1 MSIRIGYGLNLEQS
15 QKLIM
20 TPELRQAITVLQLS
34 ALELSEYVQQEL
46 QENPVLEIKED
57 KEELP
62 ETEVE
67 ANGGKDDGLD
77 VDWQEYFA
85 DKSDLGIVRQG
96 AEEEKEQVQWE
107 NFLTQGPT
115 LVEHLLFQLNVSPLD
130 PGEKEIGEFI
140 IGNLDDNGYLT
151 CSTEE
156 IARSLEVPVEKVEKV
171 LRTIQTFDP
180 AGVAARNLQE
190 CLLLQVEALGW
201 NEPLLPALIQHH
213 LTALGEG
220 KGPKVA
226 RALGVPVEEIQR
238 LYDLIKQL
246 DPKPGRRF
254 GGNQDVRYVV
264 PDIVVEKI
272 DGEYI
277 VLVNDYGV
285 PQLTINSTYR
295 SILLQEKDSEARK
308 YVEAKLNAASWLIR
322 AIEQRRLT
330 LYRVANC
337 LVQLQKDFFD
347 FGLRYL
353 KPLNLKQVAEL
364 LDLHESTIS
373 RATANK
379 YIQTPHGVFEV
390 KYFFASGLESGGG
403 QEVSSRSV
411 KLLLK
416 ELISNEDPKQPLSDQ
431 KLAELLGQKG
441 IQISR
446 RTVAKYRD
454 ELGIPAAVRRKRY

>member
-156 IARSLEVPVEKVEKV
+156 IARSLQVPVEKVEKV

-337 LVQLQKDFFD
+337 LVQLQTVWCNCKKTF
-347 FGLRYL
+347 
-353 KPLNLKQVAEL
+353 
-364 LDLHESTIS
+364 
-373 RATANK
+373 
-379 YIQTPHGVFEV
+379 
-390 KYFFASGLESGGG
+390 
-403 QEVSSRSV
+403 
-411 KLLLK
+411 
-416 ELISNEDPKQPLSDQ
+416 LISVCV
-431 KLAELLGQKG
+431 
-441 IQISR
+441 I
-446 RTVAKYRD
+446 
-454 ELGIPAAVRRKRY
+454 